1 MKKSDCWFYLKGCCN
16 KGQDCAFF
24 HNPLKKNKEP
34 YVPRH
39 KINDHNNSDKN
50 SNYRSFSRGRND
62 DDDEENENPK
72 PKLPVKKRQ
81 SLY

>member
-24 HNPLKKNKEP
+24 HDPLKKNKEP

-39 KINDHNNSDKN
+39 KISDHNNSDKN
-50 SNYRSFSRGRND
+50 SN
-62 DDDEENENPK
+62 
-72 PKLPVKKRQ
+72 
-81 SLY
+81 